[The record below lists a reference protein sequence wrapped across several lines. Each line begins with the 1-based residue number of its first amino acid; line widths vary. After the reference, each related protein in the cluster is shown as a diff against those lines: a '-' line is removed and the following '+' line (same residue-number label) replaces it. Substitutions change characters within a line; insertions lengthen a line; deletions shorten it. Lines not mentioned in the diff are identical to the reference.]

1 MMRQARWVVFI
12 LNMMKRMVI
21 IVMRMRIM
29 IMMMRQA
36 RWVVFIFSLADVN
49 NY

>member
-1 MMRQARWVVFI
+1 MV
-12 LNMMKRMVI
+12 MKRMVI